1 MAWDYDHP
9 SERRPHIEG
18 IGEGDLS
25 TIVSV
30 YYHDLLVK
38 TYKNAEE
45 KLFKNFIKIC
55 HERNIS
61 QSVMSD
67 FVDWLNYNYRTNA
80 NRVNGAINDY
90 VCLLLL
96 LLEWKRRVV
105 FGRWQGGGVC
115 LATGWMLRMNF
126 LLSELHYYNK
136 NKYMKW
142 WWGGG

>member
-80 NRVNGAINDY
+80 DGVNGAINDY
-90 VCLLLL
+90 VCLLLS
-96 LLEWKRRVV
+96 LEWKRRV
-105 FGRWQGGGVC
+105 FLGRGVMTC
-115 LATGWMLRMNF
+115 NRMDI
-126 LLSELHYYNK
+126 
-136 NKYMKW
+136 
-142 WWGGG
+142 